1 MLQSLYCSGK
11 EDRGLHDKNR
21 GELSTPF
28 LCEKSKKTCY
38 NVCAKGG
45 TTMNLKTATEI
56 YRKKDI
62 KTEGK
67 KRTKMLDFQGKSGG
81 KITEYTF
88 PQK

>member
-28 LCEKSKKTCY
+28 LCKKSKKHAVFY
-38 NVCAKGG
+38 DYKIIKPSVFIFNE
-45 TTMNLKTATEI
+45 N
-56 YRKKDI
+56 I
-62 KTEGK
+62 KTEGE

>member
-1 MLQSLYCSGK
+1 V
-11 EDRGLHDKNR
+11 KNQ
-21 GELSTPF
+21 
-28 LCEKSKKTCY
+28 KKHAVFY
-38 NVCAKGG
+38 DYKIIFREN
-45 TTMNLKTATEI
+45 
-56 YRKKDI
+56 I

>member
-1 MLQSLYCSGK
+1 V
-11 EDRGLHDKNR
+11 KNQ
-21 GELSTPF
+21 
-28 LCEKSKKTCY
+28 KKHAVFY
-38 NVCAKGG
+38 DYKIIKPSVFIFREN
-45 TTMNLKTATEI
+45 
-56 YRKKDI
+56 I